1 MVGDRPVNTESMRVA
16 DLLGLPDRARQSYRL
31 TKRDIVA
38 QWEGSSSA
46 DARLLGRV
54 ISSARITAVLSPATV
69 GAAAVETP
77 DRRVDMIPVIE
88 INVVDGAKKRDTV
101 RVAELLHRSMPRPS
115 ILGLYDEN
123 SGTASVS
130 VALTRLSQTDAG
142 RSVVEEHL
150 VAPTARFTTGSLH
163 VARITRTDLAT
174 LHDDLVRAV
183 AADGKF
189 PRLSL
194 SATEAVGLRRQITA
208 AADELTAVA
217 RDASREPS
225 MQRRIDL
232 NTRARTLRTSIDA
245 LEALLAAPPAPTIPP
260 TDPTEDDK

>member
-1 MVGDRPVNTESMRVA
+1 MSTESMRVA
-16 DLLGLPDRARQSYRL
+16 DLLGLPDRARQSHRL
-31 TKRDIVA
+31 TKKDITA
-38 QWEGSSSA
+38 QWEGSSPA

-54 ISSARITAVLSPATV
+54 ISSARITAVLSPTTV

-123 SGTASVS
+123 AGTASLS

-150 VAPTARFTTGSLH
+150 IASPERFATGSLH
-163 VARITRTDLAT
+163 IARLSRTDLGT

-183 AADGKF
+183 AADGMF

-194 SATEAVGLRRQITA
+194 SAAEAIGLRRQITA
-208 AADELTAVA
+208 ATNELTTVA
-217 RDASREPS
+217 RDAAREPS

-232 NTRARTLRTSIDA
+232 NARARTLRTSIDA
-245 LEALLAAPPAPTIPP
+245 LEARLTAPPAPTVPP
-260 TDPTEDDK
+260 IDPIEDDK